1 MTLELKHLAPYLPYE
16 LNCQT
21 VDKGEVVISKLNAA
35 YSDNSYSFMNIV
47 ESEKGFEDIKPIL
60 RPLSDLTK
68 DDKFSELINEEL
80 ICGAWKFVH
89 DDWTTSIQTSNN
101 QHTLLIIQ
109 NEVAP
114 ECTVLFFNY
123 MIENHYDVFG
133 LIEQGLAID
142 INTLEK

>member
-1 MTLELKHLAPYLPYE
+1 MKLELKHLASFLPYE
-16 LNCQT
+16 LRGIFTIYNTEQT
-21 VDKGEVVISKLNAA
+21 VRSLSVIYINRELE
-35 YSDNSYSFMNIV
+35 YRHF
-47 ESEKGFEDIKPIL
+47 KPIL

-133 LIEQGLAID
+133 LIEKGLAID
-142 INTLEK
+142 INTIEP

>member
-1 MTLELKHLAPYLPYE
+1 MVHIFQHNLLCHSQRIDLQCRQQILKK
-16 LNCQT
+16 Q
-21 VDKGEVVISKLNAA
+21 IS
-35 YSDNSYSFMNIV
+35 YRGTI
-47 ESEKGFEDIKPIL
+47 
-60 RPLSDLTK
+60 
-68 DDKFSELINEEL
+68 
-80 ICGAWKFVH
+80 
-89 DDWTTSIQTSNN
+89 IQTSNN

-142 INTLEK
+142 FNTLEK